1 MTDTQLEDAMA
12 AIADAAH
19 LVLEAIDLP
28 HDPQTTLCIL
38 GAATSMALRQLPFHE
53 RIPEACRWAE
63 ALIEA
68 TELGN
73 RMRQH

>member
-1 MTDTQLEDAMA
+1 MTDTQLNDAMA
-12 AIADAAH
+12 AISDAAR
-19 LVLEAIDLP
+19 LVLDAIDLP

-53 RIPEACRWAE
+53 RIPEAQRWAVS
-63 ALIEA
+63 LVEA